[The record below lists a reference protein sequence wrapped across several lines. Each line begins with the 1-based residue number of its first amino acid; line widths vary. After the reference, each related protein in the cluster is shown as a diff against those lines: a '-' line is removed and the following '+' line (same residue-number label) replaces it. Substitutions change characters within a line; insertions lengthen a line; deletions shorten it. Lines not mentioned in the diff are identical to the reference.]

1 MGGLV
6 LLAALMGAVILNR
19 PALGA
24 LEGGHRRQDMVKQTG
39 RKKRGPT
46 ARQ

>member
-19 PALGA
+19 PVRGA
-24 LEGGHRRQDMVKQTG
+24 QEDRQDVVLQRG
-39 RKKRGPT
+39 RKKRGLP
-46 ARQ
+46 R